1 MSGME
6 FHSKK
11 PTPQLEALE
20 ATQTGEG
27 DEALVAVMGEER
39 SFVLN
44 DFHKSF
50 GLFFRKEG

>member
-1 MSGME
+1 ME